1 MSSIESI
8 LHTISWKQRTVV
20 FLFIYEG
27 KEGLAVFFIYFYGDG
42 LGNTLGLFLFVGS
55 LVFENFSLHPY
66 NYPSTPTNYLKY
78 QL

>member
-55 LVFENFSLHPY
+55 LVLSFGLKLLMWAKTFIFDYILEN
-66 NYPSTPTNYLKY
+66 
-78 QL
+78 